1 MKANANT
8 SSIHIPKKN
17 LVCIYV
23 NVQKLKMHL
32 NSEGRFQSEGSLR
45 IVGSD
50 FSRLIV
56 HEENAVKAIDAT
68 FFHKPGNWVLPKT
81 SSLTGFV
88 NFFSTSS

>member
-1 MKANANT
+1 MLIPPVYT
-8 SSIHIPKKN
+8 SPKN
-17 LVCIYV
+17 LVCISYV

-32 NSEGRFQSEGSLR
+32 NSEGRFQPEGSLR

-68 FFHKPGNWVLPKT
+68 FF
-81 SSLTGFV
+81 S
-88 NFFSTSS
+88 